1 LTLVGWDQEVL
12 IVRYLPALFVSIF
25 FASIAAVGVS
35 VAHAPPAQASGDGEV
50 ARCGGG
56 KIFLRAPEKKLFD
69 LHNQKRS
76 QKGLPRL
83 CIHPT
88 LLKAAEDHSEDMIRR
103 DYFSHNTNDGKES
116 ACQRVYRYGYRYR
129 YCGENIGS
137 FPTPESMF
145 EAWMGSKSHKANIMS
160 GKFRE
165 FGIGVYKGDYE
176 GQTITMH
183 TVDFG
188 TRF

>member
-1 LTLVGWDQEVL
+1 M
-12 IVRYLPALFVSIF
+12 RYLAALFVSIF

-35 VAHAPPAQASGDGEV
+35 VADAPPAQAAGGGEV

-69 LHNQKRS
+69 LHNRQRT

-88 LLKAAEDHSEDMIRR
+88 LLKAAEEHSEVMIRR
-103 DYFSHNTNDGKES
+103 DYFSHNTNSGKES
-116 ACQRVYRYGYRYR
+116 ACERVFRYGYRYH
-129 YCGENIGS
+129 YCGENIGNY
-137 FPTPESMF
+137 PTPESMF
-145 EAWMGSKSHKANIMS
+145 EAWMGSPDHRANILS

-165 FGIGVYKGDYE
+165 FGIGVFSGDYKGD
-176 GQTITMH
+176 TITMH